1 MLSTEEDN
9 LEQII
14 DSSWMKEQ
22 EKLISVDSLF
32 KREPMNKIQAK
43 FIYID
48 KNSYINKITCKNI
61 PIHPQTNGSVITKE
75 TLIQIIENNK
85 ILNKAS
91 TYRISEIFLSNYDL
105 QPDMVQSFSKNIID
119 IHTANLYMK
128 RIDPLYDLFIAPS
141 TFLFHELNNLFFF
154 YQEEELE
161 EEIFFIPKSIL
172 KSKSHFD
179 KREPTTK
186 TDKKRT
192 KRVHIVEPLSDK
204 HKPSKKNVTRKV

>member
-1 MLSTEEDN
+1 MEEDN

-14 DSSWMKEQ
+14 DSSWMKQQ

-32 KREPMNKIQAK
+32 KREPMEKIQVK
-43 FIYID
+43 FMYID

-61 PIHPQTNGSVITKE
+61 NLCTQTNGSLITKE
-75 TLIQIIENNK
+75 GLIQIIENNK
-85 ILNKAS
+85 ILNKDS
-91 TYRISEIFLSNYDL
+91 IYKISDIFLSNYDL
-105 QPDMVQSFSKNIID
+105 QPNMVQSFSKDIID
-119 IHTANLYMK
+119 INTANLYMK

-161 EEIFFIPKSIL
+161 QELFFIPKSIL
-172 KSKSHFD
+172 KSKSNFD

-192 KRVHIVEPLSDK
+192 KRVHIVEPVSDK
-204 HKPSKKNVTRKV
+204 HKSSKKNVTRKI